1 MSLIAQGLFQRKSAN
16 FGFGKALELEDK
28 ENQQQ
33 AALDAQKAAG
43 DGQMISTGVG
53 IGGSFGVNTALKNA
67 KTTKDAVTAA
77 NNSIK
82 GLGKIGTSGGELT
95 FTAPTAGAETLTGDA
110 ARTAIDSAANIAD
123 AGQSAE
129 AALKLK
135 ETAELAETTG
145 AVVEGA
151 GAVAEGGALATE
163 TVALAEGAAAS
174 SSTLGTLSTIAAPVA
189 IGLGVA
195 FLLNKLFD

>member
-53 IGGSFGVNTALKNA
+53 IGGSFGVNSALENA

-110 ARTAIDSAANIAD
+110 ARTALDSAANIAD
-123 AGQSAE
+123 AGQ
-129 AALKLK
+129 
-135 ETAELAETTG
+135 LAETTG

>member
-1 MSLIAQGLFQRKSAN
+1 MSLIAQGLFQRKSA
-16 FGFGKALELEDK
+16 GFGLGKAAELEDK

-43 DGQMISTGVG
+43 EGQMYSTGAG

-110 ARTAIDSAANIAD
+110 ARTALDSAANIAD

-135 ETAELAETTG
+135 ESAELAKTTG
-145 AVVEGA
+145 AVAEGA
-151 GAVAEGGALATE
+151 GAVAEGGTLAAE
-163 TVALAEGAAAS
+163 TVAMAEGAAAG